1 MKDQGPR
8 WFRWYVVATTGL
20 MLILGVAAFVLALLA
35 DSIGEGLIRGAVAV
49 ILIVFGIRRVR
60 LSTSN

>member
-1 MKDQGPR
+1 
-8 WFRWYVVATTGL
+8 